1 MPLSQGCAS
10 QVTDLG
16 DGTVLRIGGVPERE
30 ARIMEHVGRHGFLVP
45 RVEEVRPNALVLE
58 RISGPT
64 MGRDLRH
71 RPWMVSR
78 HVRTLVGLHERLHGI
93 EFEGACVVHF
103 DLHPDNVLLSPEGA
117 VVIDWTNARSGEPT
131 QDIAMTW
138 LILDTSAGLPGRL
151 LAWLFRSRVG
161 SDAIRRGLAEAR
173 AFRVADPSV
182 SEAERA
188 RARRAN
194 P

>member
-1 MPLSQGCAS
+1 MSFNQGRAS
-10 QVTDLG
+10 RVTDLG
-16 DGTVLRIGGVPERE
+16 DGTVLRVGGVPARE
-30 ARIMEHVGRHGFLVP
+30 AHIMEHVRRHGFLVP
-45 RVEEVRPNALVLE
+45 RVEEVRPDALVLE

-64 MGRDLRH
+64 MGRDLRD
-71 RPWMVSR
+71 RPWMAGR
-78 HVRTLVGLHERLHGI
+78 HVRTLVGLHERLHEI

-103 DLHPDNVLLSPEGA
+103 DLHPDNVLLSPEGP
-117 VVIDWTNARSGEPT
+117 VVIDWTNARSGEAA
-131 QDIAMTW
+131 QDLAMTW
-138 LILDTSAGLPGRL
+138 LILETSAGLAGRL

-161 SDAIRRGLAEAR
+161 SEAIRQGLAEAR